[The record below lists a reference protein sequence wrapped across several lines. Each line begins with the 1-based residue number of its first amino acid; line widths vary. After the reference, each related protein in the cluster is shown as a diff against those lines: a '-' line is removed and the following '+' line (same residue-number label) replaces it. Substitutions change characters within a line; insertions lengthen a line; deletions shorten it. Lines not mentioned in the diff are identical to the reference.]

1 MALLACGSNSGVV
14 QSPRYRAGG
23 GGGNANDAFAQQEGR
38 VVIFNANLTMKVENA
53 DTFNLRLTDIAR
65 RYEGYVVK
73 LGSESSTFRVKA
85 QHLND
90 ALTALKGQGKV
101 ISKTVSGNDVT
112 EIYHDHEIR
121 LENLEKSRQ
130 RYLELLARAENVEA
144 ALRVEKE
151 LERVN
156 GEMDSLKG
164 KLQSMKHL
172 ADFSTIT
179 IVSFYITY
187 YSSIR
192 NCTKVKNIFRYRF
205 CSISYLD
212 FTSYG
217 CTFCSRNIIIIII
230 IKFNFSNWCISSSF
244 VY

>member
-1 MALLACGSNSGVV
+1 MALLACGSNSAVV

-23 GGGNANDAFAQQEGR
+23 GGSNANNAFVQQEGR

-53 DTFNLRLTDIAR
+53 DTFNVHLTEIAR
-65 RYEGYVVK
+65 QYEGYVVK
-73 LGSESSTFRVKA
+73 LGSESSTLRVKA
-85 QHLND
+85 QHLSK
-90 ALTALKGQGKV
+90 ALKALKGEGKV
-101 ISKTVSGNDVT
+101 INKTVSGNDVT
-112 EIYHDHEIR
+112 EVYHDYEIR

-144 ALRVEKE
+144 ALKVEKE

-179 IVSFYITY
+179 IEIQPRHKPGIVGY
-187 YSSIR
+187 
-192 NCTKVKNIFRYRF
+192 V
-205 CSISYLD
+205 
-212 FTSYG
+212 
-217 CTFCSRNIIIIII
+217 
-230 IKFNFSNWCISSSF
+230 F
-244 VY
+244 VGLYKGVRWLFVRV

>member
-1 MALLACGSNSGVV
+1 MALLACGSNSAV
-14 QSPRYRAGG
+14 QTPRYRAGG
-23 GGGNANDAFAQQEGR
+23 GSPNADDAFVLQEGR

-53 DTFNLRLTDIAR
+53 DTFNVRLTEIAR
-65 RYEGYVVK
+65 QHEGYVVK
-73 LGSESSTFRVKA
+73 LGSESSTFRVRA
-85 QHLND
+85 QHLNK
-90 ALTALKGQGKV
+90 ALKALKGEGKI

-112 EIYHDHEIR
+112 EVYHDYEIR

-144 ALRVEKE
+144 TLKVEKE

-179 IVSFYITY
+179 IDIEPRHKPGVVGY
-187 YSSIR
+187 
-192 NCTKVKNIFRYRF
+192 V
-205 CSISYLD
+205 
-212 FTSYG
+212 
-217 CTFCSRNIIIIII
+217 
-230 IKFNFSNWCISSSF
+230 F
-244 VY
+244 VGLYKGVRWLFVRV